1 MTMASADT
9 VIVAGV
15 RTGMGAFLGGLA
27 SVPAPQ
33 LGATCVKALVARTKV
48 PADAIDEVYMGSC
61 IAAGLGMNPA
71 RQAALFGGLPPS
83 VGATTLNK
91 ACASG
96 MKAVMLADQ
105 AIRSGEAQLVIA
117 GGMENMSRPPYLLL
131 KAREGYRMGNSE
143 VFDALIYDGLTD
155 AFSNKHMGSFADQ
168 CAVKFGFTKQQQDDF
183 AVRSHTRARK
193 ATEAGISADEIVPV
207 EITVKGKVTAF
218 ATDEGPS
225 KFDEAKL
232 RSLKPAF
239 GSEGTVTAGN
249 ASSINDGAAALL
261 VGSAARCAQLG
272 LKPQA
277 RVVGGAVFS
286 REPEWFT
293 IAPVGAVRK
302 LLDKVGWSVAD
313 VDLFEVNEAFATV
326 TMAAE
331 KELGLSADKVN
342 IYGGAVAL
350 GHPIGCSGA
359 RILVTLLNGLKRT
372 GGRRGVATLCV
383 GGGEGI
389 AMAVEMI
396 A

>member
-1 MTMASADT
+1 MATTES

-15 RTGMGAFLGGLA
+15 RTPMGAFMGGLA

-33 LGATCVKALVARTKV
+33 LGATCVKALVSRTGV
-48 PADAIDEVYMGSC
+48 PADQIDEVIMGNC

-71 RQAALFGGLPPS
+71 RQVAIFGGLPQS
-83 VGATTLNK
+83 VGATTLNR

-96 MKAVMLADQ
+96 LKAVLLADQ
-105 AIRSGEAQLVIA
+105 AIRLGDSQLVIA

-131 KAREGYRMGNSE
+131 KAREGYRMGNGE
-143 VFDALIYDGLTD
+143 LFDALIYDGLTD
-155 AFSNKHMGSFADQ
+155 AFSNKHMGCFADQ
-168 CAVKFGFTKQQQDDF
+168 CAVKYGLTKQQQDDF

-193 ATEAGISADEIVPV
+193 ATEEGISADEIVPV
-207 EITVKGKVTAF
+207 EITVKGKTTKFSV
-218 ATDEGPS
+218 DEGPS

-239 GSEGTVTAGN
+239 GPEGTVTAGN

-261 VGSAARCAQLG
+261 VGSPAKCRELG
-272 LKPQA
+272 LKPAA
-277 RVVGGAVFS
+277 RIVGGAIYS

-293 IAPVGAVRK
+293 IAPVDAVKK
-302 LLDKVGWSVAD
+302 LLKKVEWRISD
-313 VDLFEVNEAFATV
+313 VDLFEVNEAFAVVALT
-326 TMAAE
+326 AE
-331 KELGLSADKVN
+331 KELNLPPDKVN

-350 GHPIGCSGA
+350 GHPVGCSGA
-359 RILVTLLNGLKRT
+359 RIVVTLLNGLRRT
-372 GGRRGVATLCV
+372 GGRRGIAVLCV

-389 AMAVEMI
+389 AMAVETI

>member
-1 MTMASADT
+1 MTMATTES

-15 RTGMGAFLGGLA
+15 RTPMGAMMGGLA
-27 SVPAPQ
+27 AVPAPQ
-33 LGATCVKALVARTKV
+33 LGATCVKALVSRTGV
-48 PADAIDEVYMGSC
+48 PGDQIDEVIMGNC

-71 RQAALFGGLPPS
+71 RQAAIFGGLPNS
-83 VGATTLNK
+83 AGATTLNR

-96 MKAVMLADQ
+96 LKAVLLADQ
-105 AIRSGEAQLVIA
+105 AIRLGDAQLVIA

-131 KAREGYRMGNSE
+131 KAREGYRMGHGE
-143 VFDALIYDGLTD
+143 LLDALIYDGLTD
-155 AFSNKHMGSFADQ
+155 AFTSKHMGCFADQ
-168 CAVKFGFTKQQQDDF
+168 CASKYGFSKQQQDDF

-193 ATEAGISADEIVPV
+193 ATEEGVAADEIVPV
-207 EITVKGKVTAF
+207 EITVKGKTTKVTL
-218 ATDEGPS
+218 DEGPS

-239 GSEGTVTAGN
+239 GPEGTVTAGN

-261 VGSAARCAQLG
+261 VGSPAKCKELG

-277 RVVGGAVFS
+277 RIVGGATYS

-293 IAPVGAVRK
+293 IAPVDAVKK
-302 LLDKVGWSVAD
+302 LLKQVEWRISD
-313 VDLFEVNEAFATV
+313 VDLFEVNEAFACVALT
-326 TMAAE
+326 AE
-331 KELGLSADKVN
+331 KELNLSADKVN

-359 RILVTLLNGLKRT
+359 RIVVTLLNGLHKT
-372 GGRRGVATLCV
+372 GGRRGIAVLCV

-389 AMAVEMI
+389 AIAVETI